1 MGDHIKADLAAIK
14 QCSRDLA
21 KIHGEFE
28 KRGNPADEYG
38 SAIGHGGLKD
48 AFSDFG
54 DTWKKT
60 RKKLMKELEQ
70 LSEFTRT
77 AAKAY
82 DDIDHE
88 LAKAIRDAKAQS
100 KGKK

>member
-14 QCSRDLA
+14 RCSRDLT

-28 KRGNPADEYG
+28 RHGNPADEYG
-38 SAIGHGGLKD
+38 RAVGHGGLKD

-70 LSEFTRT
+70 LAEFTST

-82 DDIDHE
+82 DEVDQK
-88 LAKAIRDAKAQS
+88 LAQAIRDAKAQS
-100 KGKK
+100 RGKK

>member
-14 QCSRDLA
+14 KCSRDLG
-21 KIHGEFE
+21 KIHNEFE
-28 KRGNPADEYG
+28 RNGNPADEYG
-38 SAIGHGGLKD
+38 SAVGHGGLKD
-48 AFSDFG
+48 AFSEFG

-70 LSEFTRT
+70 LAEFTST

-82 DDIDHE
+82 DKIDHE
-88 LAKAIRDAKAQS
+88 LAKAIREAKA
-100 KGKK
+100 KGKEK

>member
-1 MGDHIKADLAAIK
+1 MGDHIKADLATIK
-14 QCSRDLA
+14 KCSRDLG

-28 KRGNPADEYG
+28 RNGNPAAEYG
-38 SAIGHGGLKD
+38 HAVGHGGLKN
-48 AFSDFG
+48 AFEEFG

-60 RKKLMKELEQ
+60 RKKLMKELES
-70 LSEFTRT
+70 LAEFTAT

-82 DDIDHE
+82 DQIDQE
-88 LAKAIRDAKAQS
+88 LAKAIREAKAKS

>member
-14 QCSRDLA
+14 ECSRDLA
-21 KIHGEFE
+21 KIYGEFE
-28 KRGNPADEYG
+28 KHGNPADEYG

>member
-1 MGDHIKADLAAIK
+1 MGDHIKADLAANK
-14 QCSRDLA
+14 QCSRDLT

-28 KRGNPADEYG
+28 RNGNPADEYG
-38 SAIGHGGLKD
+38 QAVRHGGLKD

-54 DTWKKT
+54 ETWKKT

-70 LSEFTRT
+70 LAEFTRT

-82 DDIDHE
+82 DEIDQE

>member
-1 MGDHIKADLAAIK
+1 MGDHIKADLSAIK
-14 QCSRDLA
+14 QCSRDLR
-21 KIHGEFE
+21 KIHKEFE
-28 KRGNPADEYG
+28 AHGNPADEYG
-38 SAIGHGGLKD
+38 QAVGHGGLKD

-70 LSEFTRT
+70 LAEYTST

-82 DDIDHE
+82 DDIDQE
-88 LAKAIRDAKAQS
+88 LAKAIREAKAQN
-100 KGKK
+100 KGGK